1 MRDAII
7 FCIYVFRVFL
17 SSYLKLEF
25 SNWWLKVIVWVV
37 NSSDNNTRFWKV
49 ILPPR
54 LKTSMIL
61 LNVTAEC
68 YYRAFQ
74 ACQWYKEKGKLDN
87 LWPIVIYFYIS
98 NLWKTK
104 ERHLNYFSFVSF
116 FNLSVVL
123 LWKLAKFLFV
133 FFFFLLHLHLPLL
146 KLHCLKYI
154 CVKRI

>member
-25 SNWWLKVIVWVV
+25 SNWCLKVIVWVV

-68 YYRAFQ
+68 YCRAFQ
-74 ACQWYKEKGKLDN
+74 AFHWYKEKGKLDN

-104 ERHLNYFSFVSF
+104 ERNLNYFSFVSF